1 MEFFFITY
9 GNNLIGCYSV
19 IRAHDYSAAR
29 KIAFEGTDNGK
40 FAFFYEG
47 TNELQRQ
54 IERGYLDGG
63 EVELQPMEV

>member
-1 MEFFFITY
+1 MEFFFVTY
-9 GNNLIGCYSV
+9 GNNLLGCYSV
-19 IRAHDYSAAR
+19 IIAEDYHSAR

-47 TNELQRQ
+47 QEELNRQ
-54 IERGYLDGG
+54 LDRGYLNGG

>member
-9 GNNLIGCYSV
+9 GNNLLGCYSA
-19 IRAHDYSAAR
+19 IYAENYNAAR

-47 TNELQRQ
+47 YQELQRQ
-54 IERGYLDGG
+54 IDKGYLTRRVD
-63 EVELQPMEV
+63 LQPMEV

>member
-19 IRAHDYSAAR
+19 IKADDYSTAR
-29 KIAFEGTDNGK
+29 EIAYNGTDNGK

-47 TNELQRQ
+47 KEELQRQ
-54 IERGYLDGG
+54 IDCGYLDRG
-63 EVELQPMEV
+63 EVPLQPMVV